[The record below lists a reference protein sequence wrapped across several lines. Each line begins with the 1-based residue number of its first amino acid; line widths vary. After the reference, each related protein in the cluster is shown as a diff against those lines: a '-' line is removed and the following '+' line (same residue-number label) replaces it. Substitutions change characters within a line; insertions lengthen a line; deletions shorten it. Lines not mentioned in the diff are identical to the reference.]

1 MQPSPVLTRLLLG
14 NIFLFALLYPLIC
27 HAESSGSDSPLG
39 GRNYLIEAGKSK
51 SVSITL
57 GNTCRSA
64 VVMSVKFVGKFIRS
78 EQLLDSILVP
88 PRGKTIEIKYD
99 AKGLKPGEKLI
110 GRVIIKCSKCKS
122 QRCVLVPTEWPVEIT
137 VTEPT
142 PRREDSSEQ
151 ASDAKQILATL
162 KNDLR
167 LVSDEFTSSVQGL
180 LSVRDD
186 PRGEEQAMEFVVGK
200 VSVAAKKAERQI
212 LYALRHKELQP
223 LKDYVEEYYLV
234 PTSRETHSAEIRH
247 APSPSV
253 PPSFS
258 PPRQPKAYSVQVS
271 LDERANDSVESAAKG
286 IFLTVIGFIA
296 WVERN
301 SGQVVL
307 TLNSDPEGANI
318 ELKTKNGDYIN
329 STSTNS
335 ILRGIWRGTYRIRV
349 TKDGF
354 RTIEQEHPLGFPDT
368 FIECTLVTSGTPRY
382 CRFK

>member
-1 MQPSPVLTRLLLG
+1 MQPSPVLTRLLFG
-14 NIFLFALLYPLIC
+14 NVFLFVLLYPLVC
-27 HAESSGSDSPLG
+27 HAQPSGSDSPLG
-39 GRNYLIEAGKSK
+39 RHNYLIEAGKSK
-51 SVSITL
+51 SVSVTL
-57 GNTCRSA
+57 RNTCRSA

-78 EQLLDSILVP
+78 VQPLDSILVP

-99 AKGLKPGEKLI
+99 AGGLKPGEKLT
-110 GRVIIKCSKCKS
+110 GRVTIKCSKCRS
-122 QRCVLVPTEWPVEIT
+122 QRCGLVPTEWSVEIT
-137 VTEPT
+137 VAEPT
-142 PRREDSSEQ
+142 PRGEDSSEQ

-162 KNDLR
+162 KHDLR
-167 LVSDEFTSSVQGL
+167 VVSDEFTSSVQGL

-186 PRGEEQAMEFVVGK
+186 PRGEEQVMEFVVGK
-200 VSVAAKKAERQI
+200 VSVAAQKAERQI

-223 LKDYVEEYYLV
+223 LKDYVERNYPVL
-234 PTSRETHSAEIRH
+234 TSWETDSAEVRH
-247 APSPSV
+247 APAPVV

-258 PPRQPKAYSVQVS
+258 TQRQPKSSSVQVS
-271 LDERANDSVESAAKG
+271 LDERANDSVESAAEG
-286 IFLTVIGFIA
+286 IFVAVIGLIA
-296 WVERN
+296 WLERN

-307 TLNSDPEGANI
+307 TLNSDPDGANI

-354 RTIEQEHPLGFPDT
+354 RTIEQVHDLGLPDT
-368 FIECTLVTSGTPRY
+368 FMECTLVASGTPRN